1 MSSMKL
7 LQTYFSGNAVIYSY
21 FSAPFLS
28 RNEITVLEKRSVL
41 TFKYAESQFASALR
55 KLRRDIYRLATL
67 EVGGVGGGRNL
78 NFQFEELMR
87 V

>member
-1 MSSMKL
+1 MSSTKH
-7 LQTYFSGNAVIYSY
+7 LQTCLSGNTVIYNY

-41 TFKYAESQFASALR
+41 TFKYAESQFASALG

-67 EVGGVGGGRNL
+67 EVGEGGVGGGSE
-78 NFQFEELMR
+78 FEFSI
-87 V
+87 